1 MDRHLPIVP
10 RTEPTSQAELRPV
23 APNVWATR
31 DEPLG
36 GPANT
41 CGFLIERPAGNVFVY
56 SCSAITD
63 YYDHLDALGGVSM
76 ILLNH
81 RDEATPHVTTLS
93 ERYRAPVRMHEA
105 EIEAATERGVR
116 NIVGLTG
123 RETFGDDLHGQPTP
137 GHTPGTYSY
146 LYTNPDDALTYA
158 FTGDTFTNFTVDRF
172 ETVLGFHSYDGNLA
186 DIKTTLDTLR
196 DLSIDVLVPGLAN
209 GTINAYRWTATQR
222 QQLLDHCRAQLSD

>member
-1 MDRHLPIVP
+1 
-10 RTEPTSQAELRPV
+10 
-23 APNVWATR
+23 
-31 DEPLG
+31 
-36 GPANT
+36 
-41 CGFLIERPAGNVFVY
+41 
-56 SCSAITD
+56 
-63 YYDHLDALGGVSM
+63 
-76 ILLNH
+76 
-81 RDEATPHVTTLS
+81 
-93 ERYRAPVRMHEA
+93 MHEA

-209 GTINAYRWTATQR
+209 GTINAYRWTAIQR
-222 QQLLDHCRAQLSD
+222 RQLLDHCRAQLSD